1 MTSDVRA
8 AAERVRR
15 WEAGEPWSAIY
26 PESKDNAMAI
36 AFLERDWRD
45 VALAHVKEHPAGDD
59 ERITHAWLRS
69 VGFRRGMQPAASNDL
84 TLWDGKKYVTFHS
97 NGTAF
102 DSVAVSDGDHAVYLP
117 GGLAPQFR
125 WELRTLC
132 GAFNICFREG
142 ESCKPT

>member
-1 MTSDVRA
+1 MTSEVRA

-36 AFLERDWRD
+36 AF
-45 VALAHVKEHPAGDD
+45 
-59 ERITHAWLRS
+59 
-69 VGFRRGMQPAASNDL
+69 
-84 TLWDGKKYVTFHS
+84 HS

-102 DSVAVSDGDHAVYLP
+102 DSVAVSDGDSAVYLP

-132 GAFNICFREG
+132 RAFNICLREAEG
-142 ESCKPT
+142 CKPT